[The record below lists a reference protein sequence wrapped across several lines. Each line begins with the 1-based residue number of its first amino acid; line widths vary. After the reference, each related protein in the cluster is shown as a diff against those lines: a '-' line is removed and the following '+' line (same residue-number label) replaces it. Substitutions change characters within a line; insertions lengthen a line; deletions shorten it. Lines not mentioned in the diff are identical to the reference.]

1 MALVP
6 DAVYEYTKTR
16 KENGFP
22 YSNQKFFSALSS
34 VRFSINPPKK

>member
-6 DAVYEYTKTR
+6 DVVYEYTKTR

-22 YSNQKFFSALSS
+22 YSNQKIFSLAPFLGE
-34 VRFSINPPKK
+34 IQY

>member
-22 YSNQKFFSALSS
+22 YSNQKIFTRPFLGE
-34 VRFSINPPKK
+34 IQY

>member
-6 DAVYEYTKTR
+6 DVVYEYTKTR

-22 YSNQKFFSALSS
+22 YSNQKIFLT
-34 VRFSINPPKK
+34 RCGGGL

>member
-22 YSNQKFFSALSS
+22 YSNQKIFF
-34 VRFSINPPKK
+34 

>member
-22 YSNQKFFSALSS
+22 YSNQKIFSDSMW
-34 VRFSINPPKK
+34 RGITKQW